1 MCLAS
6 VSAALKEFESQGQ
19 GLYLGWNRGYD
30 LLIINDFASGGLFLN
45 QCTISKQFHRGT
57 VISTNNMMPFVRV
70 QVIL

>member
-6 VSAALKEFESQGQ
+6 VSAALKFESQGQ
-19 GLYLGWNRGYD
+19 EQYLDWNRGYD
-30 LLIINDFASGGLFLN
+30 LLIIDDLASGGLFLN
-45 QCTISKQFHRGT
+45 QRTISKQFHRGT